1 MIVFTR
7 RAGEKIMIGDGIVV
21 TVVKVRGK
29 ALQIG
34 IDAPADMRVDREE
47 IRTARAAAP
56 VDELDFR
63 SGPPADYHDE
73 PA

>member
-1 MIVFTR
+1 MIIFTR
-7 RAGEKIMIGDGIVV
+7 RAGEKIMIGDDIVI
-21 TVVKVRGK
+21 TVLKAGGK

-34 IDAPADMRVDREE
+34 IEAPTGVRVDREE
-47 IRTARAAAP
+47 IRTARTAAP
-56 VDELDFR
+56 VDELNFR